1 MEQADCP
8 LNICLILSDP
18 LVSKDN
24 KGKSTMTTSNRRIL
38 QKIDTPKTHVQKV
51 IPWKQEKAKEK

>member
-8 LNICLILSDP
+8 LNVRLILSDP

-24 KGKSTMTTSNRRIL
+24 KGKSTMTTPNRRIS
-38 QKIDTPKTHVQKV
+38 QKIDTLKTHVQKV
-51 IPWKQEKAKEK
+51 IP

>member
-8 LNICLILSDP
+8 LNVRLILSDP

-24 KGKSTMTTSNRRIL
+24 KGKSTMTTSNRRIS
-38 QKIDTPKTHVQKV
+38 QKIDTLKTHVQKV
-51 IPWKQEKAKEK
+51 IP

>member
-8 LNICLILSDP
+8 LNVRLILSDP

-24 KGKSTMTTSNRRIL
+24 KGKSTMTTPNHRIS
-38 QKIDTPKTHVQKV
+38 QKTTQCP
-51 IPWKQEKAKEK
+51 KEKGQTYCF